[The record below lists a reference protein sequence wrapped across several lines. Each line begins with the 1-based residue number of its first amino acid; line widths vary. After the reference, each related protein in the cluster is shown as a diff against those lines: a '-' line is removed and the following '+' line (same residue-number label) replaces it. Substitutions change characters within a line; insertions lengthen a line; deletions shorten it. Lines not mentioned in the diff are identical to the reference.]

1 MTSTPTHGSRVVT
14 LGESLGIFMG
24 DAASPLRVGSPAR
37 FSFAGAEGNVSIGL
51 ARLGH
56 AVSFVTRVG
65 ADDIGRMIV
74 ESMRGEGVDVDH
86 VVVDGSAP
94 TALMIRQHRT
104 GDVLTVAYYRAGAA
118 GSRLSRPDL
127 PEEVVRGA
135 RLFHVSGI
143 TAGLSD
149 SARRTM
155 ARALEVAHEAGALV
169 SLDVNHRAT
178 LWSVQSAGE
187 ALRPMLE
194 HVDVVFGG
202 DDELCLL
209 VPGADVD
216 EAAATILRGQPS
228 TVVRKRGA
236 DGATAYGE
244 FGRIDV
250 PALAVTLVDPV
261 GAGDAF
267 VAGYLSALLDGED
280 VPERL
285 ARAVE
290 CGAFVVSVRGD
301 WEGAPRRAELG
312 MLARAE
318 QVHR

>member
-1 MTSTPTHGSRVVT
+1 MTAGPPHAGRVVT
-14 LGESLGIFMG
+14 IGESLGIFMG

-37 FSFAGAEGNVSIGL
+37 FSFAGAEGNVAIGL

-56 AVSFVTRVG
+56 AVSFVSRVG
-65 ADDIGRMIV
+65 GDDIGRMVV
-74 ESMRGEGVDVDH
+74 ESMRGEGVDVEH
-86 VVVDGSAP
+86 VVVDKSAP

-127 PEEVVRGA
+127 PEDLVRSA
-135 RLFHVSGI
+135 SVLHLTGI
-143 TAGLSD
+143 TAAVSD
-149 SARRTM
+149 TARRTM

-178 LWSVQSAGE
+178 LWSAQSAGE
-187 ALRPMLE
+187 ALRPMLQ
-194 HVDVVFGG
+194 HVDLVFGG

-209 VPGADVD
+209 ASGTDVD
-216 EAAATILRGQPS
+216 ESAATILRGHPS

-236 DGATAYGE
+236 EGATAYGQ

-250 PALAVTLVDPV
+250 PALAVTPVDPV

-280 VPERL
+280 VPGRL
-285 ARAVE
+285 ARGVE

-301 WEGAPRRAELG
+301 WEGLPRRAELG
-312 MLARAE
+312 MLARSE